1 MRHFIDWGTATVEWT
16 VNGHELSAPFAFDA
30 SPRQVQ
36 AVTKAVEAALHQLR
50 RDDVIVTCVESGDD
64 SLGELLLTSDR
75 LLSLD
80 PVAIRGAI
88 DHAADGAANDA
99 GAQDADEAAPIAS
112 WVAALRAAP

>member
-1 MRHFIDWGTATVEWT
+1 MRHFIAWGTATVEWT

-36 AVTKAVEAALHQLR
+36 AVTKAVEAVLHELR

-64 SLGELLLTSDR
+64 SQGELLLTSDR

-80 PVAIRGAI
+80 PGVIRGAI
-88 DHAADGAANDA
+88 DHAADAAANDA
-99 GAQDADEAAPIAS
+99 AAQDANEAGPIAS